1 MKVTS
6 KGQVT
11 IPLEI
16 RKKLGIDESTELNF
30 TEVGGKVY
38 IEKSKSSKKTSGGRL
53 RSLRGTSTVKLS
65 TDQILA
71 LTR

>member
-16 RKKLGIDESTELNF
+16 RKKLGIDETTELEF
-30 TEVGGKVY
+30 SEEGGKVY
-38 IEKSKSSKKTSGGRL
+38 LEKSKSSKKSLGRF
-53 RSLRGTSTVKLS
+53 RSLRGTATVQLT

>member
-16 RKKLGIDESTELNF
+16 RKKLGIDETTELEF
-30 TEVGGKVY
+30 TEEGGKVY
-38 IEKSKSSKKTSGGRL
+38 LEKSKTSRGKSGRL
-53 RSLRGTSTVKLS
+53 RALRGTATVKLS

>member
-1 MKVTS
+1 MKVTT

-16 RKKLGIDESTELNF
+16 RKKLGIDETTELEF
-30 TEVGGKVY
+30 SEEGGRVY
-38 IEKSKSSKKTSGGRL
+38 LKKSKSSQGKSSRL
-53 RSLRGTSTVKLS
+53 RSLRGSATANLS
-65 TDQILA
+65 TEQILA

>member
-16 RKKLGIDESTELNF
+16 RKKLGIDETTELEF
-30 TEVGGKVY
+30 SEEGGRVY
-38 IEKSKSSKKTSGGRL
+38 LQKSKSAKGTSGRL
-53 RSLRGTSTVKLS
+53 RSLRGTASVKLS